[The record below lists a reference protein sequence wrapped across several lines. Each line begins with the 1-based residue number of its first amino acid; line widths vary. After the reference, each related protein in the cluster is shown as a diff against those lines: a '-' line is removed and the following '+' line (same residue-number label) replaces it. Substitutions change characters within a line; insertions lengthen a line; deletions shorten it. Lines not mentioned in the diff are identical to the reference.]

1 MSRVIATIILSLF
14 FSSVVAQQG
23 RQYSFRHFSVA
34 NGLASNTV
42 SSVIQDKEGYI
53 WMATVN
59 GLQRYD
65 GNGFIT
71 FRTHQSNPHSIPSN
85 HIISLYIDSKNNLW
99 LIADNNR
106 LGIFD
111 TKKFIFKEVENPSEK
126 RRYYIPQHL
135 QELPAGELLLIN
147 SDYGVFQ
154 YDEKKNVF
162 VPANNI
168 LPHPE
173 KWKPNQIIWDTIGKR
188 YWISCDSGLV
198 QYNPATKHENY
209 RGHNIDH
216 DPVIQSFGNEITTR
230 GIFTD
235 RRGDV
240 FFVYW
245 VPRTAGPFLC
255 RYNRRL
261 NKAEKFSLFKELQL
275 AYHEIDGLL
284 LQRNGRLWVYGSP
297 FFAEWA
303 DHPNPFKSIPNEYRD
318 EQSIKFDVAYHSF
331 EDRENNI
338 WIATDNGIYLFN
350 PDAQIFNAYNLI
362 TPERKLAIDPT
373 AQAVVETKDGKII
386 AGTWG
391 QGLYYY
397 DQNLNPLPI
406 PSGLK
411 PKGFYLSVWD
421 MAIHSKTGV
430 LWIVQQDGNIA
441 LYDSKTNKLLEID
454 PEIFGNS
461 TIRQIKEDN
470 EGNLWF
476 GTQSGKLIKWDYKK
490 SGNDPGKGYEL
501 VLQTGLV
508 HKILKDNKGFLWIAT
523 LGRGLIKMDPKTELV
538 LKNYTT
544 EGKEGEKL
552 FMDSPGD
559 IIQYNDSTMI
569 ISAACINILNTNTNK
584 VSFISTENG
593 LPSNTTESV
602 LSDNRGII
610 WAGMTNGICR
620 LNLDKKIVT
629 YYDRRDGIAF
639 DRFNMTGAKKLADGR
654 LIFFT
659 DHNLLVFDPETFIQ
673 QNLPPKPYITSFKL
687 AGQPLSLDSIRDA
700 GRAVLKYNNTS
711 ISIDFSALSYLQQRK
726 LHFYYMLEGL
736 DKNWI
741 HADRPIEAIYNYLP
755 PGNFV
760 FKVKSENADGVTS
773 KEIAAIPIFVRS
785 PIWKTWWFYALIALL
800 IILVLYTID
809 HERMLK
815 IRSLQQLRRQ
825 IVTNLHS
832 EVSYTLNNI
841 NVLSEIAKIKADKN
855 VEQSKEFIDQIS
867 GKSRNMI
874 ESMEDM
880 LWSID
885 PQNDSMRK
893 TLLRMK
899 ELTDGLSTS
908 NNVDIDLIVDH
919 KVQKLELNM
928 KLRHE
933 FFLFYKEAMNFLVQ
947 TTPCNQIFVNI
958 NGSKS
963 NLRLEILSECGGTTD
978 DLKRRFRKLVQKRVE
993 ALSGMMDII
1002 ADSKSFSVALYVKGA
1017 KV

>member
-1 MSRVIATIILSLF
+1 MSRFVATIILSLF
-14 FSSVVAQQG
+14 LSAVVAQQG

-42 SSVIQDKEGYI
+42 SSVIQDKDGYI

-65 GNGFIT
+65 GNSFIT
-71 FRTHQSNPHSIPSN
+71 FRTQVSNPHSIPSN
-85 HIISLYIDSKNNLW
+85 HIISFYIDRKNNLW

-111 TKKFIFKEVENPSEK
+111 TKNFIFKEVQNPGEK
-126 RRYYIPQHL
+126 RRYYITQHL
-135 QELPAGELLLIN
+135 QELPTGELLLIN
-147 SDYGVFQ
+147 ADYGLFQ
-154 YDEKKNVF
+154 YDEKKNLF
-162 VPANNI
+162 VAVENI

-173 KWKPNQIIWDTIGKR
+173 NWKPNKIFWDTVIKR
-188 YWISCDSGLV
+188 YWISSDSGLI
-198 QYNPATKHENY
+198 QYNPATKHVNY

-216 DPVIQSFGNEITTR
+216 DPVIQGFGNETSAYSV
-230 GIFTD
+230 FTD

-240 FFVYW
+240 FFEYW
-245 VPRTAGPFLC
+245 GYRAAGPTLC

-261 NKAEKFSLFKELQL
+261 NKAEKFSLIKEIKLR
-275 AYHEIDGLL
+275 YHEVDGYL
-284 LQRNGRLWVYGSP
+284 LQKNGRLWVYGNP
-297 FFAEWA
+297 FFAEWI
-303 DHPNPFKSIPNEYRD
+303 DSQTPFISIPNEYRD
-318 EQSIKFDVAYHSF
+318 EQSIKFDIAYYSF

-338 WIATDNGIYLFN
+338 WIATDNGVYLFN
-350 PDAQIFNAYNLI
+350 PDAQIFNAYALFSPDRNYPL
-362 TPERKLAIDPT
+362 EPT
-373 AQAVVETKDGKII
+373 AQAIVETKEGKFIV
-386 AGTWG
+386 GSWG
-391 QGLYYY
+391 QGLYCY
-397 DQNLNPLPI
+397 DKDLNPVHL

-411 PKGFYLSVWD
+411 PAGYYFSVWD
-421 MAIHSKTGV
+421 MAIHSKTDQ
-430 LWIVQQDGNIA
+430 LWVAQQDAHLAIYNR
-441 LYDSKTNKLLEID
+441 KTDKLIQVTPD
-454 PEIFGNS
+454 IFGES
-461 TIRQIKEDN
+461 TIRQIEEDN
-470 EGNLWF
+470 EGNFWF
-476 GTQSGKLIKWDYKK
+476 GTQNGKLIKWDYKK
-490 SGNDPGKGYEL
+490 SGNDPRKGYEL

-508 HKILKDNKGFLWIAT
+508 HKIFKDNKGFLWIAT
-523 LGRGLIKMDPKTELV
+523 LGRGLIKMDPKTQLV
-538 LKNYTT
+538 LKNYST

-584 VSFISTENG
+584 ISYISTENG

-602 LSDNRGII
+602 LSDSRGIV

-620 LNLDKKIVT
+620 INLEKKIIT

-639 DRFNMTGAKKLADGR
+639 DRFNMAGAKKLADGR
-654 LIFFT
+654 LVFFT

-687 AGQPLSLDSIRDA
+687 AGYPLSIDSIRDE

-726 LHFYYMLEGL
+726 LHYYYMLEGL

-785 PIWKTWWFYALIALL
+785 PVWKTWWFYALIALL

-809 HERMLK
+809 HERMIK

-825 IVTNLHS
+825 IVTNLHG

-867 GKSRNMI
+867 GKSRYMI
-874 ESMEDM
+874 EAMEDM

-899 ELTDGLSTS
+899 EFTDGLSAS
-908 NNVDIDLIVDH
+908 NSVDIDLIVDD

-947 TTPCNQIFVNI
+947 TTACKQIFVNI

-963 NLRLEILSECGGTTD
+963 NLRLEILSECASPTD
-978 DLKRRFRKLVQKRVE
+978 DLKRKFRKLVQRRVE
-993 ALSGMMDII
+993 ALNAMMDII
-1002 ADSKSFSVALYVKGA
+1002 ADSKSFSVALYVKGT